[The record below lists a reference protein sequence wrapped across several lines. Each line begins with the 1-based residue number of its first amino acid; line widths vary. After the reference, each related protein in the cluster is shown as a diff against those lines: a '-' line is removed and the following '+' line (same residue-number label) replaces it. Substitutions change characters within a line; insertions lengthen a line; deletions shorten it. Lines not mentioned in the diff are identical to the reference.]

1 MKCSNQ
7 YYGDSL
13 WMYYLKNPIYDDQ
26 ITTDIKETEDNPVWE
41 VDENGEYVLD
51 ENGNQIPKIFGY
63 EINSGDS
70 GWVGKKEDFNL
81 LFIFYKYIFLFHSNL
96 IVQ

>member
-26 ITTDIKETEDNPVWE
+26 TTTDIKETEDNPVWE
-41 VDENGEYVLD
+41 VDENGEYVL
-51 ENGNQIPKIFGY
+51 E
-63 EINSGDS
+63 
-70 GWVGKKEDFNL
+70 
-81 LFIFYKYIFLFHSNL
+81 FIR
-96 IVQ
+96 Q